1 VKTSAEFKKV
11 ERVAQAIAGHRMH
24 AKVSDG
30 ELLIAVEVELNAILR
45 EWK

>member
-1 VKTSAEFKKV
+1 MTQAEFKKV
-11 ERVAQAIAGHRMH
+11 ERVAQAIAAHQMH

-45 EWK
+45 ESK